1 MAVYDLFHNKY
12 SRCMMPPIK
21 FLLKR
26 IYELEEVV

>member
-1 MAVYDLFHNKY
+1 MAVYDLIYHKS